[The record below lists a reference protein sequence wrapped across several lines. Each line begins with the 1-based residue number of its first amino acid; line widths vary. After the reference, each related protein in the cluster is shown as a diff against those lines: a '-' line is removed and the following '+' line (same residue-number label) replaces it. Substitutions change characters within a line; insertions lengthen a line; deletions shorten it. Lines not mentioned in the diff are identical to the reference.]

1 MKLNL
6 KFKTDPRSALAERKC
21 GFKVIPLAFS
31 DLLRYE
37 VNNGMTKQTESQN
50 HKFESG

>member
-31 DLLRYE
+31 E
-37 VNNGMTKQTESQN
+37 VNNGMTQQTESQN